1 MLNSIAKKSA
11 VLLLF
16 LLACNINAN
25 EQATVTVKLPLG
37 AAFIS
42 YVSYASQNVPADYSK
57 TMAVGR
63 SHSQTLDLGDV
74 ILVDTL
80 STLSE
85 HTCHYFQVVNGGEVT
100 LKYTGASMYPV
111 YNLDNVNVLNLVHQ
125 SMTSFFKA
133 CDRPDLIRDE
143 LYKN

>member
-1 MLNSIAKKSA
+1 MLNLIAKKSA
-11 VLLLF
+11 ILLF

-37 AAFIS
+37 ASFIS

-57 TMAVGR
+57 TMAVGS
-63 SHSQTLDLGDV
+63 SHSQILNLGDV

-85 HTCHYFQVVNGGEVT
+85 HTCHYFQVVNGGDVT

-111 YNLDNVNVLNLVHQ
+111 YNLDSVNVLNLAHQ
-125 SMTSFFKA
+125 SMTSFFKS
-133 CDRPDLIRDE
+133 CDRPDMIRDE
-143 LYKN
+143 LYHN